1 MGNFKIGQHYDEA
14 LRSMQPADIKDNLE
28 AIAYGIQEKS
38 YTKNLTEEE
47 IVERKDEYSQ
57 IAIRLSEIDTQK
69 KEAMGR
75 FKQLVKEPKTQA
87 SMLLES
93 IKFKSEQRH
102 GVLYLVDDQEDG
114 LMYSFD
120 TLGVCVEVRPLLK
133 EEKQTRLR
141 TVNNGTHE

>member
-69 KEAMGR
+69 KEAMDR

-141 TVNNGTHE
+141 TVNNGRHE

>member
-38 YTKNLTEEE
+38 YTKNLNEEE

-69 KEAMGR
+69 KEAMDR

>member
-69 KEAMGR
+69 KEAMDR

>member
-47 IVERKDEYSQ
+47 IVEQKDKYSE

-69 KEAMGR
+69 KEAMDR

>member
-28 AIAYGIQEKS
+28 SIAYGIQEKS

-69 KEAMGR
+69 KEAMDR